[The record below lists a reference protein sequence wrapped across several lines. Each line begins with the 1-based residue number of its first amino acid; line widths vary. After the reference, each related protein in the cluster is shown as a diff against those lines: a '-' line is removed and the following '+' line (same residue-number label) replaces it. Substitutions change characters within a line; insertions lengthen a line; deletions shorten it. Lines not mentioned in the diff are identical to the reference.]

1 MGLSITFLIASI
13 KKHNRMHLL
22 YVINFIKEIDSS
34 DAIVLQQTIRKHL
47 WKQV

>member
-1 MGLSITFLIASI
+1 MDVSITFLIASI

-34 DAIVLQQTIRKHL
+34 DAIVLQQTIRKHR

>member
-1 MGLSITFLIASI
+1 MVLPITFLIASV
-13 KKHNRMHLL
+13 KKHNRMHLI

-47 WKQV
+47 WKQA